1 MRSIGG
7 LMFFY
12 GLGSIV
18 LHFINYEFVILSWM
32 NRLDDPIPWVIR
44 IGLVVVGGILWLVGK
59 PKSQA

>member
-32 NRLDDPIPWVIR
+32 HMLDAPIPWVIR
-44 IGLVVVGGILWLVGK
+44 IGLGVVGGILWLVGK

>member
-18 LHFINYEFVILSWM
+18 LNFIDYEFVVLSWM
-32 NRLDDPIPWVIR
+32 NRLDAPIPWVIR
-44 IGLVVVGGILWLVGK
+44 IGLVVVGGILWLIGR
-59 PKSQA
+59 PKKQA